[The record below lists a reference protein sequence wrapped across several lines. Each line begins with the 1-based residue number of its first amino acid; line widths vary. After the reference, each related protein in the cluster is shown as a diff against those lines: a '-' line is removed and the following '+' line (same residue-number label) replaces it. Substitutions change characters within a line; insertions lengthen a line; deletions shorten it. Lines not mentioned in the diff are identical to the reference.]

1 MEDGKV
7 ILLKDLQITSMDARD
22 VFHLLIAFLILNM
35 VVHATWYGI
44 CTLLIW
50 QVAKFGLRHF
60 FFSLNFDHGQI
71 PSGQCYLY
79 IGSSTLSRGISNY
92 VTP

>member
-1 MEDGKV
+1 
-7 ILLKDLQITSMDARD
+7 MDARN
-22 VFHLLIAFLILNM
+22 VFPLLIALLILNM
-35 VVHATWYGI
+35 VVHATWYGNYQI

-50 QVAKFGLRHF
+50 QVAKFGLRNF
-60 FFSLNFDHGQI
+60 FVSLNFDHGQI